1 VLDQLQL
8 LWTSYRDAY
17 ISGLFLTLRLTGTA
31 FVLAMALGTVIA
43 GFRISPI
50 APLRAV
56 GTLYVEV
63 FRNIPLMSLILLV
76 AYALPNIKIMLSYTA
91 SIIAAMSLVGASFVC
106 EALRTG
112 INTVDRGQIE
122 AARSV
127 GLGFMQVL
135 GHVVFPQAF
144 RSMVQ
149 PFVSILIGVFLSSS
163 LAYVVGQL
171 DLTATSSYINNKE
184 ALGLLPF
191 GISAVVYCAIA
202 LVIAAIGARIEK
214 RARVVR

>member
-8 LWTSYRDAY
+8 LWSTYRDNY
-17 ISGLFLTLRLTGTA
+17 VLGLLLTLRLTGTA
-31 FVLAMALGTVIA
+31 FVLAMAIGTVVA
-43 GFRISPI
+43 SFRISPI

-56 GTLYVEV
+56 GTVYVEI

-76 AYALPNIKIMLSYTA
+76 AYALPNIKITLSYPA
-91 SIIAAMSLVGASFVC
+91 SIIAAMSLVGGAFVC

-122 AARSV
+122 AARSI
-127 GLGFMQVL
+127 GLGFLQVL

-149 PFVSILIGVFLSSS
+149 PFVSILIGVLLSSS

-184 ALGLLPF
+184 AMGLLPF
-191 GISAVVYCAIA
+191 IISAIFYCAIA
-202 LVIAAIGARIEK
+202 LGIAAIGARIEK
-214 RARVVR
+214 RARVLR

>member
-1 VLDQLQL
+1 MLDQLQL
-8 LWTSYRDAY
+8 LWSSYRGDY
-17 ISGLFLTLRLTGTA
+17 VLGLLLTLRLTGTA
-31 FVLAMALGTVIA
+31 FVLAMAFGTVLA

-56 GTLYVEV
+56 GTVYVEI

-112 INTVDRGQIE
+112 INTVDKGQIE
-122 AARSV
+122 AARSI
-127 GLGFMQVL
+127 GLGFLQVL

-149 PFVSILIGVFLSSS
+149 PFVSILIGILLSSS

-171 DLTATSSYINNKE
+171 DLTATSSYINNRE
-184 ALGLLPF
+184 ALGLTPF
-191 GISAVVYCAIA
+191 IISAIVYCAIA
-202 LVIAAIGARIEK
+202 LGIAAIGARIEK
-214 RARVVR
+214 RARVMR